1 HVRRGAA
8 GKPDR
13 PHTTSGNQ
21 CSVGLCTSPEF
32 AHEKID
38 GNDHES
44 RVKRRWHARGAVADS
59 ENAVTDHP
67 LAIIESR
74 LFQAWFSLQSRSD
87 PVMPVEHF
95 ARDLRISRLIGAKQ
109 TEGAE
114 SIEEKEPAE
123 RNKQQHV
130 SPRSRTHVNQAGRG
144 RTSAQML

>member
-1 HVRRGAA
+1 
-8 GKPDR
+8 P
-13 PHTTSGNQ
+13 
-21 CSVGLCTSPEF
+21 
-32 AHEKID
+32 
-38 GNDHES
+38 
-44 RVKRRWHARGAVADS
+44 
-59 ENAVTDHP
+59 
-67 LAIIESR
+67 
-74 LFQAWFSLQSRSD
+74 WFSLQSRSD

-144 RTSAQML
+144 RTSAQMLTMVQTPSSTMKPIWKGWNAIHARIAEPAAFKML